1 MNNADITLI
10 SAATTEEGRDETE
23 FFTVGSFTQTDK
35 GYVIEY
41 GENAEVGYESCRV
54 TITVSGSSV
63 LIERSMPA
71 PSLLTI
77 EKGKKH
83 HALYGTPYGDFTM
96 GINAF
101 EVDNKITP
109 EGGTLYLKYSIDI
122 NSDFVSENEINLT
135 VKLNEN

>member
-10 SAATTEEGRDETE
+10 SAAITEEGRDETG
-23 FFTVGSFTQTDK
+23 FFTVGSFTRDGDSFIIK
-35 GYVIEY
+35 Y
-41 GENAEVGYESCRV
+41 GENGEIGYESCQV
-54 TITVSGSSV
+54 TITIKGETV

-71 PSLLTI
+71 PSLLTV

-83 HALYGTPYGDFTM
+83 HMLYGTPYGDFMM

-101 EVDNKITP
+101 EVKNDMTP
-109 EGGTLYLKYSIDI
+109 EGGKLFLRYSIDI

-135 VKLNEN
+135 VKVN

>member
-23 FFTVGSFTQTDK
+23 FFTVGSFTEEDDSF
-35 GYVIEY
+35 VIRY
-41 GENAEVGYESCRV
+41 GENAEIGYESCQV
-54 TITVSGSSV
+54 TITIKGESV
-63 LIERSMPA
+63 YIERSMPA

-83 HALYGTPYGDFTM
+83 HMLYGTPYGDFMM

-101 EVDNKITP
+101 EVKNEMTA
-109 EGGTLYLKYSIDI
+109 EGGKLYLRYSIDI

-135 VKLNEN
+135 VKVN

>member
-1 MNNADITLI
+1 MKNADITLI

-23 FFTVGSFTQTDK
+23 FFTVGTFEQTDE
-35 GYVIEY
+35 GYVIKY
-41 GENAEVGYESCRV
+41 GENGEIGYESCQV
-54 TITVSGSSV
+54 TITILDSSV

-83 HALYGTPYGDFTM
+83 HMLYGTPYGDFMM

-101 EVDNKITP
+101 EVQNRITP

-122 NSDFVSENEINLT
+122 NSDFVSENEINLK
-135 VKLNEN
+135 VKVNEN